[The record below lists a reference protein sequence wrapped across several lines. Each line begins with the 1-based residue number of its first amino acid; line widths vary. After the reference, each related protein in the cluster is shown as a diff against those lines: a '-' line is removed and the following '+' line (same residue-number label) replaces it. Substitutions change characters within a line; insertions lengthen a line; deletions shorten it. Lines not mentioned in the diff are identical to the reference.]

1 MADFEQNPDSGRLM
15 ATSVKKTPK
24 SPDYWGEIAIDP
36 SDLTNVQVVN
46 GLHIYKLSGWKKT
59 SKAGA
64 IYLSVSVNRYI
75 PEGTVSKPA
84 KPAKSDMDDDIPF

>member
-1 MADFEQNPDSGRLM
+1 MADFEQQVDSGRLM
-15 ATSVKKTPK
+15 ANATKKTQK

-46 GLHIYKLSGWKKT
+46 GLHVYKLSGWKKT

-64 IYLSVSVNRYI
+64 IYLSVSVNRYV
-75 PEGTVSKPA
+75 PEGSVTKV
-84 KPAKSDMDDDIPF
+84 PAKSDEDSDIPF

>member
-36 SDLTNVQVVN
+36 NDMTNVQVVN

-64 IYLSVSVNRYI
+64 IYLSVAVSRYV
-75 PEGTVSKPA
+75 PEGTVTKA
-84 KPAKSDMDDDIPF
+84 KPKADEDSDIPF

>member
-15 ATSVKKTPK
+15 ATSVKKTQK

-36 SDLTNVQVVN
+36 NDMTNVQGVN
-46 GLHIYKLSGWKKT
+46 GLHVYKLSGWKKT

-64 IYLSVSVNRYI
+64 IYLSVAVSRYV
-75 PEGTVSKPA
+75 PEGTVTKA
-84 KPAKSDMDDDIPF
+84 KPKADEDFGEIPF

>member
-1 MADFEQNPDSGRLM
+1 MEFEQNPDSGRLM

-36 SDLTNVQVVN
+36 NDMTNVQVVN
-46 GLHIYKLSGWKKT
+46 GLHVYKLSGWKKT

-64 IYLSVSVNRYI
+64 IYLSVAVSRYV
-75 PEGTVSKPA
+75 PEGTVTKA
-84 KPAKSDMDDDIPF
+84 KPKADEDSDIPF

>member
-36 SDLTNVQVVN
+36 NDMTNVQVVN
-46 GLHIYKLSGWKKT
+46 GLHVYKLSGWKKT

-64 IYLSVSVNRYI
+64 IYLSVAVSRYV
-75 PEGTVSKPA
+75 PEGTVTKARPKADEDS
-84 KPAKSDMDDDIPF
+84 DIPF